1 MPIRR
6 TLSLKR
12 EVLRE
17 LTDADLTI
25 VNGAA
30 PPQTTTV
37 TDVIRTGNTD
47 YSCLDYISCNQLA
60 CVIRD
65 ATDITER
72 LVATVKC

>member
-17 LTDADLTI
+17 LTDADLTS

-37 TDVIRTGNTD
+37 TDFVRNANTD

-60 CVIRD
+60 CVVRD
-65 ATDITER
+65 ATDVTER
-72 LVATVKC
+72 LVYTVKC